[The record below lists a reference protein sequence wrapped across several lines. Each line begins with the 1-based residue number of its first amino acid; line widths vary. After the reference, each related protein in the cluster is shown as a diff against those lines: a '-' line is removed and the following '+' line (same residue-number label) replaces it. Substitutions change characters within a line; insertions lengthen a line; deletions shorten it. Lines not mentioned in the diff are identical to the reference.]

1 MQNLKKSE
9 KSRGILAF
17 AYNVETIDYVSI
29 AQSTLK
35 LASKNLN
42 LPYTLITDKE
52 FKNESLNSRLDID
65 SGNFIQWRNA
75 GRHHAYELSPYDE
88 TLVIDVDYLVLNKNL
103 NKIFDTE
110 WDYLLQRN
118 SFALATEFPRLMG
131 ETSLPFIWATVF
143 AFRKT
148 PKSKMYF
155 EMIGRIQRNYHYYR
169 SLFNI
174 QERIFRNDYAFAIAD
189 IVLNGYSIENA
200 SIPESMFTVDQVI
213 DSIEILDKNLII
225 KDSTKS
231 YVVPRI
237 NLHVMSKAY
246 LQSDNFKKLIDRLL
260 DES

>member
-35 LASKNLN
+35 LASKNLR
-42 LPYTLITDKE
+42 LPYTLITDKQ
-52 FKNESLNSRLDID
+52 FKNDFLNSRLDID
-65 SGNFIQWRNA
+65 SGSFIQWRNV
-75 GRHHAYELSPYDE
+75 GRHHAYELTPYDE
-88 TLVIDVDYLVLNKNL
+88 TLVIDVDYLVLNNDI
-103 NKIFDTE
+103 NKIFDTD

-118 SFALATEFPRLMG
+118 SFALTTQFPKLMG
-131 ETSLPFIWATVF
+131 ETSLPYIWATVF

-148 PKSKMYF
+148 AKSKMYF
-155 EMIGRIQRNYHYYR
+155 DMIGRIQRNYHYYR

-174 QERIFRNDYAFAIAD
+174 QERIFRNDFAFAIAD
-189 IVLNGYSIENA
+189 IVLNGYNISKC
-200 SIPESMFTVDQVI
+200 SIPENMLTVDQVI
-213 DSIEILDKNLII
+213 HSIEVLDKNLII
-225 KDSTKS
+225 KDSSKS
-231 YVVPRI
+231 YVAPRT

-246 LQSDNFKKLIDRLL
+246 LQSDNFKKLVDRLL

>member
-52 FKNESLNSRLDID
+52 FKNESLNSRLDIN
-65 SGNFIQWRNA
+65 SGSFIQWRNA

-88 TLVIDVDYLVLNKNL
+88 TLVIDVDYLVLNNNL

-118 SFALATEFPRLMG
+118 SFALATEFPKLMG
-131 ETSLPFIWATVF
+131 ETSLPYIWATVF

-148 PKSKMYF
+148 AKSKMYF
-155 EMIGRIQRNYHYYR
+155 DMIGRIQRNYHYYR

-174 QERIFRNDYAFAIAD
+174 QERIFRNDFAFAISD
-189 IVLNGYSIENA
+189 ILLNGYNISKY
-200 SIPESMFTVDQVI
+200 SIPENMLTVDQVI
-213 DSIEILDKNLII
+213 HSIEVVDRNLII
-225 KDSTKS
+225 KDSSKS
-231 YVVPRI
+231 YVVPRT

-246 LQSDNFKKLIDRLL
+246 LQSDNFKKLVDRLL